1 MFTPPMPEVVIDT
14 PATPLHWRNASHI
27 NVHQL
32 AQRQGT
38 SPTAYKSF
46 SATHYAPKH
55 ELKTHPTTRVIPIS
69 VGGSEVR
76 QVFRTIQNSD
86 IPTPEPVTSLL
97 ERLSTPGTLENP
109 AYTISALE
117 QLAGTTPT
125 KKTPQ
130 FSPSEN
136 TVPSKSLTAAIGSVI
151 GAIDGALVGSFAA
164 APTRTATGMILGA
177 LIPDAAAL
185 GNGVLAGVLSAPLV
199 SALTSLLTVAPATFA
214 PIVATFATG
223 ILTSLATVIPTVLKD
238 AAIGL
243 LGQLAPLMVAP
254 IHALTSLIPA
264 MLAATP
270 FNLAALAHGIVA
282 FLLNNLALSHIALR
296 LLTLPVFAI
305 LLISTRLVTPIAFM
319 IPGVIQDIMLLLPRL
334 ALYGVLW
341 VAANL
346 ATILRIPLHIL
357 GGMIIASPAVALL
370 GQFLTLGLAQ
380 HTLNILA
387 LGHILFRAVT
397 LLPFIGTL
405 ILIPLISPWA
415 LALPPFLIDG
425 ITIPLRLALDAA
437 LFIGNHIISDM
448 VTPAHILPAILVG
461 VIVAIVVWLIAGII
475 PFAVRSTIRALFASL
490 GIGVLAALPVA
501 ATIMLLGLLTSVASS
516 IINAFL
522 LSPLIILKL
531 IVAFTTMPL
540 IGLVVAI
547 IAFFLSTVIHAIVF
561 GMFGLS
567 VGIGAWL
574 IWAAFFGG
582 AIIMTLLTL
591 AATILTIPLLP
602 IGIGFSINLL
612 QWAALVAVMA
622 VTMIFVVPLLAFIA
636 APIAG
641 AALGAVLAYLNPL
654 TWLAV
659 GAIVIAAL
667 AIMGLLPILALIAVA
682 QFILPT
688 IVAVA
693 VLGIAVAAA
702 SVTVLGVTLLAFPFM
717 LLLGPILAVF
727 SPLIIGIALLVAPI
741 AIAFCAAGIVFA
753 LTVIPALALGFLP
766 ALALAS
772 IFFGGAFL
780 IAVVAIVGKIPFI
793 LFALPIAAIV
803 AVFGGVLSAMM
814 GGGAFWAIVVP
825 VIAVLFIG
833 KLMWDF
839 FFYMAAS
846 VIPFGTMLALYL
858 SPPHAYLVNFAIMLP
873 TVGITFL
880 IGVAISILCF
890 FAGGGMV
897 LFIVF
902 VELLVFNSAG
912 IIFTAPLILP
922 ALLFMIPLIFAS
934 AIILTLIIPVV
945 AAVLA
950 GVASI
955 IPAMLGVGAI
965 VGVLVLSWLA
975 TLLGLLPA
983 TGLGTLAAIGTFLIL
998 FAGWRILGDII
1009 TLTGV
1014 MGVHAIHILHQ
1025 IMRTLF
1031 LLYAGWLVGL
1041 GLDLPLIAV
1050 RCLVGLLIPTYLSA
1064 ALTFSITK
1072 LVFLALAAV
1081 ATIAGLCYT
1090 IIRILADKTLFT
1102 TIAVITG
1109 LLIHMLHRLHQL
1121 VRNIAAFALGSLVAK
1136 AINAGLLLT
1145 RGLMGLLPLATIGLG
1160 ALFAGGA
1167 IVRALLGL
1175 LAGVTAYVVHSIV
1188 LHGATWLT
1196 STGAATV
1203 AIIVNH
1209 LLHALTVGIILL
1221 TSLTTGILLGVTLH
1235 VATLPIK
1242 LLLQTI
1248 ATTAVALT
1256 AGALSLILAHFIK
1269 YVTVPLGGVL
1279 GGLTSPISIPA
1290 LIGMKIG
1297 AQHGRMNAK
1306 RSPLAVAIAQALANT
1321 LVGKMFQQWDKLTE
1335 TVNRMLWQL
1344 TRGVREQWE
1353 SSPMSKL
1360 ARFAQQLRAR
1370 INTLVKPL
1378 MRIGLPILY
1387 VVALATIGALLG
1399 ILGSVLIGNEAYLL
1413 APQFATTTGLLWG
1426 IMGTMVTIIVNI
1438 PHIHHIAG
1446 ARFA

>member
-1 MFTPPMPEVVIDT
+1 MFTPPMPEVVIST
-14 PATPLHWRNASHI
+14 PVVPLHWWNASHI

-32 AQRQGT
+32 SQRQGT

-55 ELKTHPTTRVIPIS
+55 ELKTHPTTRPIPIS

-76 QVFRTIQNSD
+76 QVFQTIQNSG
-86 IPTPEPVTSLL
+86 IPAPEPVASLL

-117 QLAGTTPT
+117 QLTGTTLT

-130 FSPSEN
+130 FSPSE
-136 TVPSKSLTAAIGSVI
+136 TIVPSESLTAAIGSVI

-164 APTRTATGMILGA
+164 APARTATGMVLGA
-177 LIPDAAAL
+177 LIPDVAAL

-199 SALTSLLTVAPATFA
+199 SALTSLVTVAPATFA

-223 ILTSLATVIPTVLKD
+223 ILTSLATVIPTILKD
-238 AAIGL
+238 ASIGL

-254 IHALTSLIPA
+254 IHALIGLIPA
-264 MLAATP
+264 LLAATP

-282 FLLNNLALSHIALR
+282 FLLNNLALSHIVLR
-296 LLTLPVFAI
+296 LLTLPAFVI
-305 LLISTRLVTPIAFM
+305 LLIGTRLFTPIAFM
-319 IPGVIQDIMLLLPRL
+319 LPGVIQDIMLLLPRL
-334 ALYGVLW
+334 ALYGTLW
-341 VAANL
+341 VAAHL
-346 ATILRIPLHIL
+346 ATILRIPLHVL
-357 GGMIIASPAVALL
+357 GGMIIASPTVALL
-370 GQFLTLGLAQ
+370 GQFLMLGLAQ
-380 HTLNILA
+380 HGLNALA
-387 LGHILFRAVT
+387 LGHMLFRAVT
-397 LLPFIGTL
+397 LLPFISTL

-425 ITIPLRLALDAA
+425 ITIPLRLTLDAA
-437 LFIGNHIISDM
+437 LFVVNHIISDM
-448 VTPAHILPAILVG
+448 LAPDHILPAILTG
-461 VIVAIVVWLIAGII
+461 AIVAIIVWLVAGII
-475 PFAVRSTIRALFASL
+475 PFVVRSAIRALFASL
-490 GIGVLAALPVA
+490 GLGVLTALPVA
-501 ATIMLLGLLTSVASS
+501 AATMFLGLLASVASS

-591 AATILTIPLLP
+591 AATILTLPLLP

-612 QWAALVAVMA
+612 QWVALVAVMA

-641 AALGAVLAYLNPL
+641 AALGAVLAHLNPL

-659 GAIVIAAL
+659 GATVIIAL
-667 AIMGLLPILALIAVA
+667 GIIGLLSILALIIVA

-688 IVAVA
+688 VVAVA
-693 VLGIAVAAA
+693 ALGMAVAAA
-702 SVTVLGVTLLAFPFM
+702 SVTALGVTLLAFPFM

-741 AIAFCAAGIVFA
+741 VVAFCAAGIVFA
-753 LTVIPALALGFLP
+753 LTVIPALALSFLP

-793 LFALPIAAIV
+793 LFALPIAAMV
-803 AVFGGVLSAMM
+803 AVFGGVLSAML
-814 GGGAFWAIVVP
+814 GGGAFWAMTVP
-825 VIAVLFIG
+825 IIAVLFMG

-858 SPPHAYLVNFAIMLP
+858 SPLHAYLVNFAIMLP

-890 FAGGGMV
+890 FIGGGAV
-897 LFIVF
+897 LFVIF
-902 VELLVFNSAG
+902 VGLLAFNSAG
-912 IIFTAPLILP
+912 IIFAAPLILP
-922 ALLFMIPLIFAS
+922 ALLFVIPLVFVS
-934 AIILTLIIPVV
+934 AIILARIIPVV

-965 VGVLVLSWLA
+965 VGVLALSWLV
-975 TLLGLLPA
+975 TLLGALPA
-983 TGLGTLAAIGTFLIL
+983 VGFGALAAIGTFLFL
-998 FAGWRILGDII
+998 LVGWRILGDILA
-1009 TLTGV
+1009 LTGV

-1050 RCLVGLLIPTYLSA
+1050 RHLAGLLIPSA
-1064 ALTFSITK
+1064 LAGVVAFFAMRL
-1072 LVFLALAAV
+1072 LFLALAAII
-1081 ATIAGLCYT
+1081 ATAGLCYT
-1090 IIRILADKTLFT
+1090 IIRILMDKALFT
-1102 TIAVITG
+1102 TTAFVVG
-1109 LLIHMLHRLHQL
+1109 VLVHVLHRLHQL
-1121 VRNIAAFALGSLVAK
+1121 ARNVAAFALGSLVAK
-1136 AINAGLLLT
+1136 AINAGLLLA
-1145 RGLMGLLPLATIGLG
+1145 RGLMGLLPLAAMGLG

-1175 LAGVTAYVVHSIV
+1175 LAGVTAYVVHFIMSN
-1188 LHGATWLT
+1188 GATWLT
-1196 STGAATV
+1196 STGVATV
-1203 AIIVNH
+1203 AIIVNR
-1209 LLHALTVGIILL
+1209 LLHALTIGAILL
-1221 TSLTTGILLGVTLH
+1221 TSLAAGLLLGVTLH
-1235 VATLPIK
+1235 AAALPIK

-1256 AGALSLILAHFIK
+1256 VGALSLILAHFIK
-1269 YVTVPLGGVL
+1269 YVTVPLGGIL

-1306 RSPLAVAIAQALANT
+1306 HSPLAVAIAQRLANT
-1321 LVGKMFQQWDKLTE
+1321 LIGKLFQQWDKLTE
-1335 TVNRMLWQL
+1335 TVNRTLWQL

-1360 ARFAQQLRAR
+1360 AHRAQQLHAR
-1370 INTLVKPL
+1370 VKALVKPL

-1387 VVALATIGALLG
+1387 VATLATIGALLG
-1399 ILGSVLIGNEAYLL
+1399 ILGSALIGNEAWLL
-1413 APQFATTTGLLWG
+1413 SPQFATTTGLLWG

-1438 PHIHHIAG
+1438 PHLTKSVL
-1446 ARFA
+1446 

>member
-14 PATPLHWRNASHI
+14 PAAPLHWRNASHI

-38 SPTAYKSF
+38 SPTAYKAF
-46 SATHYAPKH
+46 RQATHYAPKH
-55 ELKTHPTTRVIPIS
+55 ELKTHPTTRPIPIS

-76 QVFRTIQNSD
+76 HVFQTIQNSN
-86 IPTPEPVTSLL
+86 IPTPEPVASLL

-136 TVPSKSLTAAIGSVI
+136 TAPSESLTAAIGSVI
-151 GAIDGALVGSFAA
+151 GAIDGALVGSFVA
-164 APTRTATGMILGA
+164 APVRTATGMILGA

-185 GNGVLAGVLSAPLV
+185 GNGVLAGALSAPLV
-199 SALTSLLTVAPATFA
+199 SALTSLVTVVPATFA

-223 ILTSLATVIPTVLKD
+223 ILTSLATVIPTIVKD
-238 AAIGL
+238 AVIGM
-243 LGQLAPLMVAP
+243 LGQLIPLAVAP
-254 IHALTSLIPA
+254 IHALIGLIPA
-264 MLAATP
+264 LLAATP

-282 FLLNNLALSHIALR
+282 FLLNNLALSHILLR
-296 LLTLPVFAI
+296 LLTLPAFAI
-305 LLISTRLVTPIAFM
+305 LLIGTRLVTPIAFM
-319 IPGVIQDIMLLLPRL
+319 LPGIIQDIMLFLPRL
-334 ALYGVLW
+334 ALYGALW
-341 VAANL
+341 IAANL

-357 GGMIIASPAVALL
+357 GGMIIASPTVALL
-370 GQFLTLGLAQ
+370 GQFLMLGLAQ
-380 HTLNILA
+380 HGLNALA
-387 LGHILFRAVT
+387 LGHMLFRAVT

-405 ILIPLISPWA
+405 ILIPLISPGA

-437 LFIGNHIISDM
+437 LFAVNHIISDM
-448 VTPAHILPAILVG
+448 LAPAHILPAMLTG
-461 VIVAIVVWLIAGII
+461 AIVAIIVWLVAGII
-475 PFAVRSTIRALFASL
+475 PFAVRSAIRALFASL
-490 GIGVLAALPVA
+490 GLGVLTALPVA
-501 ATIMLLGLLTSVASS
+501 AATMFLGLLASVASS

-591 AATILTIPLLP
+591 AATILTLPLLP

-636 APIAG
+636 APVAG

-667 AIMGLLPILALIAVA
+667 GIIGLLPILALIIVA

-688 IVAVA
+688 VVAVA
-693 VLGIAVAAA
+693 ALGMAVAAA
-702 SVTVLGVTLLAFPFM
+702 SVTALGVTLLSFPFM

-727 SPLIIGIALLVAPI
+727 SPLIISIALLIAPI
-741 AIAFCAAGIVFA
+741 VIAFCAAGIVFA
-753 LTVIPALALGFLP
+753 LTAIPALVLGFLP

-803 AVFGGVLSAMM
+803 AVLGGVLSAML
-814 GGGAFWAIVVP
+814 GGGTFWVVTVP
-825 VIAVLFIG
+825 IIAVLFMG

-858 SPPHAYLVNFAIMLP
+858 SPLHAYLVNFAIMLP

-890 FAGGGMV
+890 FIGGGVV
-897 LFIVF
+897 LFVSL
-902 VELLVFNSAG
+902 VGLLAFNFAG
-912 IIFTAPLILP
+912 IIFTAPLVLP
-922 ALLFMIPLIFAS
+922 ALLLIVPLIFVA
-934 AIILTLIIPVV
+934 AITLPLIIPVV

-950 GVASI
+950 GVVSI

-965 VGVLVLSWLA
+965 IGVFALSWLA
-975 TLLGLLPA
+975 TLLGLIPA
-983 TGLGTLAAIGTFLIL
+983 AGLGILAAIGTFLTL
-998 FAGWRILGDII
+998 FVGWRIIGDII
-1009 TLTGV
+1009 ALTGV
-1014 MGVHAIHILHQ
+1014 MGVHAIHMLHQ
-1025 IMRTLF
+1025 IMRTMF
-1031 LLYAGWLVGL
+1031 LLYAGWLAGVYLSLSALALRGL
-1041 GLDLPLIAV
+1041 A
-1050 RCLVGLLIPTYLSA
+1050 GLLIPGALVA
-1064 ALTFSITK
+1064 ATLFFAGK
-1072 LVFLALAAV
+1072 LVLLALAAIV
-1081 ATIAGLCYT
+1081 AVAGLCYT
-1090 IIRILADKTLFT
+1090 IARILMDKALFT
-1102 TIAVITG
+1102 TIAFVVG
-1109 LLIHMLHRLHQL
+1109 LLIHVLHRLWQL
-1121 VRNIAAFALGSLVAK
+1121 VRNTVAFVFGVLVAK
-1136 AINAGLLLT
+1136 VINAGLLLV
-1145 RGLMGLLPLATIGLG
+1145 RDLMGLLPPATMGLG
-1160 ALFAGGA
+1160 ALFAAGA
-1167 IVRALLGL
+1167 AAQALLGA
-1175 LAGVTAYVVHSIV
+1175 LAGVAAYVVHFIASNS
-1188 LHGATWLT
+1188 ATWLV
-1196 STGAATV
+1196 STGVATV

-1209 LLHALTVGIILL
+1209 LFHALTVGVILL
-1221 TSLTTGILLGVTLH
+1221 TSLATGILLGVTLH

-1242 LLLQTI
+1242 LLVEAI

-1256 AGALSLILAHFIK
+1256 VGALSLALAHFIK

-1290 LIGMKIG
+1290 LIGIKIG

-1306 RSPLAVAIAQALANT
+1306 RSPLAVTIAQRLANT
-1321 LVGKMFQQWDKLTE
+1321 LVGKLFRRWDKLTE

-1360 ARFAQQLRAR
+1360 AHRVQQFHTRAKA
-1370 INTLVKPL
+1370 LVKPL

-1387 VVALATIGALLG
+1387 VATLATIGALLG
-1399 ILGSVLIGNEAYLL
+1399 ILGSALIGNEAWLL
-1413 APQFATTTGLLWG
+1413 SPQFATTTGLLWG
-1426 IMGTMVTIIVNI
+1426 IMGTMVTIIINI
-1438 PHIHHIAG
+1438 PHLTKSVL
-1446 ARFA
+1446 

>member
-1 MFTPPMPEVVIDT
+1 MFTPPMPEVVIST
-14 PATPLHWRNASHI
+14 PVVPLHWWNASHI

-32 AQRQGT
+32 TQRQGNTPT
-38 SPTAYKSF
+38 SYKSF

-55 ELKTHPTTRVIPIS
+55 ELKTHPTTSPIPIS

-76 QVFRTIQNSD
+76 QVFQTIQNSN
-86 IPTPEPVTSLL
+86 IPTPEPVASLL

-109 AYTISALE
+109 AYTIGALG
-117 QLAGTTPT
+117 QLAGTAST
-125 KKTPQ
+125 KGQQPQ
-130 FSPSEN
+130 FALSEGGVPSE
-136 TVPSKSLTAAIGSVI
+136 SLTAAIGSVI
-151 GAIDGALVGSFAA
+151 GAIDGALVGSFVA
-164 APTRTATGMILGA
+164 APVRTATGMVLGA
-177 LIPDAAAL
+177 LIPDMAAL
-185 GNGVLAGVLSAPLV
+185 GNGVLAGVLSVPLV
-199 SALTSLLTVAPATFA
+199 SALTSLVTVVPATFA
-214 PIVATFATG
+214 PIVATFTTG

-254 IHALTSLIPA
+254 IHALTGLLPA
-264 MLAATP
+264 LLAAAP
-270 FNLAALAHGIVA
+270 FNLAALTQGVIA
-282 FLLNNLALSHIALR
+282 FLLNNLALSHIVLR
-296 LLTLPVFAI
+296 LLTLPAFVI
-305 LLISTRLVTPIAFM
+305 LLIGTRLVTPIAFM
-319 IPGVIQDIMLLLPRL
+319 LPGAIQDIMLLLPRL
-334 ALYGVLW
+334 ALYGTRW
-341 VAANL
+341 IAANL
-346 ATILRIPLHIL
+346 TTILRIPLHVL
-357 GGMIIASPAVALL
+357 GGMIIASPTVALL
-370 GQFLTLGLAQ
+370 GQFLMLGLAQ

-387 LGHILFRAVT
+387 LGHILFRTVT
-397 LLPFIGTL
+397 LLPFISTL

-425 ITIPLRLALDAA
+425 ITIPLRLTLDAA
-437 LFIGNHIISDM
+437 LFVVNHIISDM
-448 VTPAHILPAILVG
+448 LAPAHILPSILTG
-461 VIVAIVVWLIAGII
+461 AIVAIIVWLVAGII
-475 PFAVRSTIRALFASL
+475 PFSVRSAIRALFASL
-490 GIGVLAALPVA
+490 GLGVLTALPVA
-501 ATIMLLGLLTSVASS
+501 AAIIFLGLLASVASS

-531 IVAFTTMPL
+531 IVAFTTAPL

-591 AATILTIPLLP
+591 AATILTLPLLP

-641 AALGAVLAYLNPL
+641 AALGAFLAYLNPL

-659 GAIVIAAL
+659 GAIVIATL
-667 AIMGLLPILALIAVA
+667 GIIGLLPILALIIVA

-688 IVAVA
+688 VVAVA
-693 VLGIAVAAA
+693 ALGMAIAAA
-702 SVTVLGVTLLAFPFM
+702 SMTALGVTLLAFPFM

-727 SPLIIGIALLVAPI
+727 SPLIIGIALLAAPI
-741 AIAFCAAGIVFA
+741 AIAFCAAGIVFS

-825 VIAVLFIG
+825 VIAVLFMG

-858 SPPHAYLVNFAIMLP
+858 SPLHAYLVNFAIMLP

-890 FAGGGMV
+890 FIGGGVV
-897 LFIVF
+897 LFVSL
-902 VELLVFNSAG
+902 VGLLAFNFAG
-912 IIFTAPLILP
+912 IIFTAPLVLP
-922 ALLFMIPLIFAS
+922 ALLLIVPLIFVA
-934 AIILTLIIPVV
+934 AITLPLIIPVV

-950 GVASI
+950 GVVSI

-965 VGVLVLSWLA
+965 IGVFALSWLA
-975 TLLGLLPA
+975 TLLGLIPA
-983 TGLGTLAAIGTFLIL
+983 AGLGILAAIGTFLFL
-998 FAGWRILGDII
+998 LVGWRIIGDILA
-1009 TLTGV
+1009 LTGV
-1014 MGVHAIHILHQ
+1014 MGVHAIHMLHQ

-1050 RCLVGLLIPTYLSA
+1050 RHLAGLLIPSA
-1064 ALTFSITK
+1064 LAGVVAFFAMRL
-1072 LVFLALAAV
+1072 LFLALAAII
-1081 ATIAGLCYT
+1081 ATAGLCYT
-1090 IIRILADKTLFT
+1090 IIRILMDKALFT
-1102 TIAVITG
+1102 TTAFVVG
-1109 LLIHMLHRLHQL
+1109 VLVHVLHRLHQL
-1121 VRNIAAFALGSLVAK
+1121 ARNVAAFALGSLVAK
-1136 AINAGLLLT
+1136 AINAGLLLA
-1145 RGLMGLLPLATIGLG
+1145 RGLMGLLPLAAMGLG

-1175 LAGVTAYVVHSIV
+1175 LAGVTAYVVHFIMSN
-1188 LHGATWLT
+1188 GATWLT
-1196 STGAATV
+1196 STGVATV
-1203 AIIVNH
+1203 AIIVNR
-1209 LLHALTVGIILL
+1209 LLHALTIGAILL
-1221 TSLTTGILLGVTLH
+1221 TSLAAGLLLGVTLH
-1235 VATLPIK
+1235 AAALPIK

-1256 AGALSLILAHFIK
+1256 VGALSLVLAHFIK

-1306 RSPLAVAIAQALANT
+1306 HTPITVALAQRLANT
-1321 LVGKMFQQWDKLTE
+1321 LVGKLFRQWDKFTE

-1360 ARFAQQLRAR
+1360 ARFAQQLQAR
-1370 INTLVKPL
+1370 VKALVKPL

-1387 VVALATIGALLG
+1387 VATLATIGALLG
-1399 ILGSVLIGNEAYLL
+1399 ILGSALIGNEAWLL
-1413 APQFATTTGLLWG
+1413 SPQFATTTGLLWG
-1426 IMGTMVTIIVNI
+1426 IMGTMVTLVVNI
-1438 PHIHHIAG
+1438 PHLTKSVL
-1446 ARFA
+1446 

>member
-1 MFTPPMPEVVIDT
+1 MFTPPMPEVVIST
-14 PATPLHWRNASHI
+14 PVVPLHWWNASHI

-32 AQRQGT
+32 TQRQGNTPT
-38 SPTAYKSF
+38 SYKSF

-55 ELKTHPTTRVIPIS
+55 ELKTHPTTSPIPIS

-76 QVFRTIQNSD
+76 QVFQTIQNSN
-86 IPTPEPVTSLL
+86 IPTPEPVASLL

-117 QLAGTTPT
+117 QLTGTIPT
-125 KKTPQ
+125 KRQQPQ
-130 FSPSEN
+130 FALPEGD
-136 TVPSKSLTAAIGSVI
+136 VPPESLTAAIGSVI
-151 GAIDGALVGSFAA
+151 GAIDGALVGSFMA
-164 APTRTATGMILGA
+164 APTRTATGMVLGA

-185 GNGVLAGVLSAPLV
+185 GNGVLAGVLSAPFV
-199 SALTSLLTVAPATFA
+199 SALTSLVTVVPATFA
-214 PIVATFATG
+214 PIVATFTTG
-223 ILTSLATVIPTVLKD
+223 ILTSLATVIPTIAKD
-238 AAIGL
+238 VAIGIL
-243 LGQLAPLMVAP
+243 SQLAPLMVAP
-254 IHALTSLIPA
+254 IHALTSFLPA
-264 MLAATP
+264 LLAATP
-270 FNLAALAHGIVA
+270 FNLAALTQGAIA
-282 FLLNNLALSHIALR
+282 FLLNNLALSHIVLR
-296 LLTLPVFAI
+296 LLTLPAFVI
-305 LLISTRLVTPIAFM
+305 LLIGTRLVTPIAFM
-319 IPGVIQDIMLLLPRL
+319 LPGVIQDIMLLLPRL
-334 ALYGVLW
+334 ALYGALW
-341 VAANL
+341 TAANL

-357 GGMIIASPAVALL
+357 GGIIIASPVVALL
-370 GQFLTLGLAQ
+370 GQFLMLGLMQ

-387 LGHILFRAVT
+387 LGHMLFRAVT

-405 ILIPLISPWA
+405 ILIPLLSPWV

-425 ITIPLRLALDAA
+425 ITIPLRLALDTA
-437 LFIGNHIISDM
+437 LFAVNHIISDILA
-448 VTPAHILPAILVG
+448 PAHILPAIFVG
-461 VIVAIVVWLIAGII
+461 AIATVIAWLIAGII
-475 PFAVRSTIRALFASL
+475 PFAVRSAIRALFVSL
-490 GIGVLAALPVA
+490 GLGVLTALPVA
-501 ATIMLLGLLTSVASS
+501 AAIMFLGLLASVASS

-540 IGLVVAI
+540 IGIAIAI

-591 AATILTIPLLP
+591 TATILTLPLLP

-612 QWAALVAVMA
+612 QWTALVVVMA

-641 AALGAVLAYLNPL
+641 AALGAILAHLNPL

-659 GAIVIAAL
+659 GVIVIAAL
-667 AIMGLLPILALIAVA
+667 AIIGLLPILALIIVA
-682 QFILPT
+682 QFILPA

-693 VLGIAVAAA
+693 ALGMAVAAA
-702 SVTVLGVTLLAFPFM
+702 SVTALGVTLLAFPFM
-717 LLLGPILAVF
+717 LLLGPILTVF
-727 SPLIIGIALLVAPI
+727 SPLIIGIALLIAPI
-741 AIAFCAAGIVFA
+741 AIAFGAAGIVFA
-753 LTVIPALALGFLP
+753 LTIIPALTLGSLP

-803 AVFGGVLSAMM
+803 AVLGGILSAML
-814 GGGAFWAIVVP
+814 GGGTFWVVTVP
-825 VIAVLFIG
+825 IIAVLFMG

-858 SPPHAYLVNFAIMLP
+858 SPLHAYLVNFAIMFP
-873 TVGITFL
+873 TVVITFL

-890 FAGGGMV
+890 FIGGGAV
-897 LFIVF
+897 LFIAF
-902 VELLVFNSAG
+902 AGLLVFNSAG
-912 IIFTAPLILP
+912 VIFAAPLILP
-922 ALLFMIPLIFAS
+922 ALLSIIPLVFA
-934 AIILTLIIPVV
+934 AATILTLIIPVV
-945 AAVLA
+945 AAALA

-965 VGVLVLSWLA
+965 IGVLALSWLA
-975 TLLGLLPA
+975 TLLGALPA
-983 TGLGTLAAIGTFLIL
+983 AGLGTLVAIGTFLIL

-1009 TLTGV
+1009 ALAGV
-1014 MGVHAIHILHQ
+1014 IGVHAIHILHQ
-1025 IMRTLF
+1025 IARTLF
-1031 LLYAGWLVGL
+1031 LLYAGWLVGV
-1041 GLDLPLIAV
+1041 GLSLPPLYIRGLA
-1050 RCLVGLLIPTYLSA
+1050 GLLIPSALAGAIVFFVVKLS
-1064 ALTFSITK
+1064 
-1072 LVFLALAAV
+1072 FLALAVIVAAV
-1081 ATIAGLCYT
+1081 GLCYT
-1090 IIRILADKTLFT
+1090 IIRILADKALFT
-1102 TIAVITG
+1102 TIAVIAG
-1109 LLIHMLHRLHQL
+1109 LLIHVLHRLHQL
-1121 VRNIAAFALGSLVAK
+1121 VRNIVAFALGSLAAN
-1136 AINAGLLLT
+1136 AINAGLLLA
-1145 RGLMGLLPLATIGLG
+1145 RGLIGLLPLATMGLG
-1160 ALFAGGA
+1160 AVFVGQAA
-1167 IVRALLGL
+1167 ARALLGA
-1175 LAGVTAYVVHSIV
+1175 LAGFVAYVAHFIV
-1188 LHGATWLT
+1188 LHGATWLA
-1196 STGAATV
+1196 STGAAMV

-1209 LLHALTVGIILL
+1209 LFRALTVGIILL
-1221 TSLTTGILLGVTLH
+1221 TSLATGILLGVTLH

-1242 LLLQTI
+1242 LLVEAI

-1256 AGALSLILAHFIK
+1256 VGALSLVLAHFIK

-1290 LIGMKIG
+1290 LIGIKIG

-1306 RSPLAVAIAQALANT
+1306 HTPIAVAIAQALTNT
-1321 LVGKMFQQWDKLTE
+1321 LIGKLFQQWDKLTE
-1335 TVNRMLWQL
+1335 TVNRTLWQL

-1360 ARFAQQLRAR
+1360 AHHVQQFHARAKA
-1370 INTLVKPL
+1370 LVKPL

-1387 VVALATIGALLG
+1387 VAALATIGALLG
-1399 ILGSVLIGNEAYLL
+1399 VLGSILIGNEAYLL
-1413 APQFATTTGLLWG
+1413 TPQFATTTGLLWG

-1438 PHIHHIAG
+1438 PHLTKSVL
-1446 ARFA
+1446 